1 MPKLKYSNKLD
12 DENVAKAI
20 LRDAAIS
27 TKHSIEICSRIRKKK
42 LEKVKKILELV
53 IAKEKPIKYTRFTEG
68 AGHKT
73 GIGPG
78 KFPVKAAQEI
88 LKIIKSAESNALD
101 KGLSKN
107 LKIAH
112 ISANQASRPWHY
124 GRQRRIK
131 MKRTH
136 IEVVLSE
143 VKEKKITETF
153 VSEPQTKSEKPEV
166 KQELKSEVKE
176 TKVQTP
182 KEVVKPVEKIETK
195 IEQKDEKK
203 EDKK

>member
-1 MPKLKYSNKLD
+1 MAKLKYANKLD
-12 DENVAKAI
+12 DENIAKAI

-27 TKHSIEICSRIRKKK
+27 TKHSIEICSKIRNKK
-42 LEKVKKILELV
+42 LEQAKKILEKIISLEQ
-53 IAKEKPIKYTRFTEG
+53 AIKYTRFTEG
-68 AGHKT
+68 AGHKV
-73 GIGPG
+73 GIGPA

-136 IEVVLSE
+136 VEVVLNE
-143 VKEKKITETF
+143 VKEKNKTEIKSETK
-153 VSEPQTKSEKPEV
+153 VSEPQKQLEKTEV
-166 KQELKSEVKE
+166 KEIKSKPKKKE
-176 TKVQTP
+176 TKV
-182 KEVVKPVEKIETK
+182 K
-195 IEQKDEKK
+195 EKK

>member
-20 LRDAAIS
+20 LRDAPIS
-27 TKHSIEICSRIRKKK
+27 TKHSIEICSKIRNKK

-53 IAKEKPIKYTRFTEG
+53 ITKEKPIKYTRFTEG

-107 LKIAH
+107 LKIAY
-112 ISANQASRPWHY
+112 ILANQASRPWHY

-143 VKEKKITETF
+143 VKEKKITETK

-166 KQELKSEVKE
+166 KE

-182 KEVVKPVEKIETK
+182 KEVIKPVEKIETK
-195 IEQKDEKK
+195 TEQKDEKK
-203 EDKK
+203 EVKK